1 MAVPWHADF
10 NDCRNEGD
18 YGWWPS
24 QRPTDV
30 LPSATATQRVE
41 WARPTSNQFSSGRQK
56 SEHADMVECWYKFG
70 FVVGSGDVFVETER
84 ASQIP

>member
-1 MAVPWHADF
+1 MAVPWQADF

-30 LPSATATQRVE
+30 LPSASATARVE
-41 WARPTSNQFSSGRQK
+41 WARPTGNQFTSGHQT
-56 SEHADMVECWYKFG
+56 SQHSDMVECWYKFG
-70 FVVGSGDVFVETER
+70 FVIGSGDVYIETER
-84 ASQIP
+84 AAQIP